1 MGKNEGGGSNRAPTR
16 FYHKMIFFLPDNSL
30 ERNLPMKIVKFM
42 KYKLH
47 DFLVWNDMR
56 KKGQKPF
63 KQYGL
68 RLYSGVQG
76 SGKTMS
82 LVEQLEEY
90 RLTYK
95 DLLIVTNFGYV
106 HQHFSITSLSEI
118 PVISKIARENGFI
131 GVVIGWDEIQND
143 FDNQTRNFP
152 ITILRTITQQRKQGI
167 KILATS
173 QVFTRVAKP
182 IREQTFEVVHCSTFA
197 GRWTF
202 QRWYDPIEYEYFIS
216 NPDKK
221 EKMKTKRKHN
231 FIQTDSLRN
240 LYDSYAVIDGLDKKL
255 EEEQLLLTAQ
265 MTQALHAAKSC

>member
-1 MGKNEGGGSNRAPTR
+1 
-16 FYHKMIFFLPDNSL
+16 
-30 ERNLPMKIVKFM
+30 MKILNFM
-42 KYKLH
+42 KYKFRDLK
-47 DFLVWNDMR
+47 FWNDMR

-68 RLYSGVQG
+68 RLYSGAQG

-82 LVEQLEEY
+82 LVEQLEAY
-90 RLTYK
+90 RLEYK
-95 DLLIVTNFGYV
+95 DLLIATNFGYI
-106 HQHFSITSLSEI
+106 HQDLPISSLSEI
-118 PVISKIARENGFI
+118 PVISKVARENGYV

-152 ITILRTITQQRKQGI
+152 VTILRTITQQRKQGI

-182 IREQTFEVVHCSTFA
+182 IREQTFEVVECSTFA

-202 QRWYDPIEYEYFIS
+202 QRWYNPIEYEYFIS

-221 EKMKTKRKHN
+221 DKLSKIRKYN
-231 FIQTDSLRN
+231 FIQTDELRE
-240 LYDSYAVIDGLDKKL
+240 LYDSYAVIDTLDRQL
-255 EEEQLLLTAQ
+255 EERNILENQIKNILVNTNFN
-265 MTQALHAAKSC
+265 